1 VSPANLAVVQP
12 TDQPQPDR
20 EQHQK
25 LLRWIKAVNI
35 AEELEDSVLQAMGD
49 RCVREYNIDERSRSD
64 WKEKTERAMSLA
76 MQETKEKQ
84 FPWPK
89 ASNVIFPLMTTA
101 SIQFAAR
108 AYPAIVQNR
117 SVVKGVVIGNDDGRP
132 QIDPNTGAPL
142 MGPNGSPVWAIP
154 PGAKQDKADRI
165 GEHMS
170 WQLLDEQPEW
180 EAETDTLLHV
190 LPIVGCVFRKSY
202 FDPGKGRNCSLM
214 VSAMHLVKNYKSKC
228 NETAPR
234 LSEEHSYYPNEIE
247 EQFRAGLWLRPITPF
262 GLPDNASDDMDAPHE
277 FIEQHRYWDLDGD
290 DYAEPYIVTVHKKS
304 RQVVRVVAR
313 YDEEGVKFNS
323 RTHAVQKIEP
333 IHYYTQYDF
342 LPNPDGGAYG
352 IGFGQLLRPINEAVN
367 TTLNQLI
374 DAGTLQNTGGG
385 FIGKGLSM
393 NSGSIKFQM
402 GEFKVVNVSGNDLRA
417 NLLPMPWAG
426 PSPVLFNLLGLLV
439 EAGKEI
445 ASIKD
450 ILTGDTGAKNA
461 NTPATTTLALI
472 EQGLKVYTSI
482 YKRVHRA
489 LKSELDK
496 LYRLNRIYGDETSEF
511 KVGDTWKQVTKQ
523 DYVNGSGV
531 EPISDPTMV
540 SDMQRLGRAQ
550 FLMQFANDPFF
561 KGAEVRKIIL
571 EAAQME
577 NIVDRVLNEQPP
589 PNPAIAMKG
598 MELEIKDADSKA
610 TINLRKAQEVQAYA
624 TAINQLAAAD
634 AAVGDQHLAWLDQ
647 QLRIWEAQFDAA
659 NAPTP
664 EGSSAPAGGGPPPPN
679 LPHPM
684 NMPVPPAGNSPTD
697 ASTVNPHNP
706 AAALGPISSQ

>member
-1 VSPANLAVVQP
+1 VAQTNLAVVPAEQN
-12 TDQPQPDR
+12 QPDLD
-20 EQHQK
+20 QHQK

-35 AEELEDSVLQAMGD
+35 AEELDDTQLQAMGD
-49 RCVREYNIDERSRSD
+49 RCVREYNIDVTSCAD
-64 WKEKTERAMSLA
+64 WKQKTEKAMELA
-76 MQETKEKQ
+76 MQVAKEKQ

-117 SVVKGVVIGNDDGRP
+117 SVVKGIVIGSDDGKP
-132 QIDPNTGAPL
+132 QIDPRTGQPV
-142 MGPNGSPVWAIP
+142 MGPNGAPVWAIP
-154 PGAKQDKADRI
+154 PGAKQNMADSI

-180 EAETDTLLHV
+180 ESETDTLLHV

-214 VSAMHLVKNYKSKC
+214 CSAMHLVINYKAKST
-228 NETAPR
+228 ELAPR
-234 LSEEHSYYPNEIE
+234 LSEEIQYYPHEIE
-247 EQFRAGLWLRPITPF
+247 EQFRAELWRRPVTPF
-262 GLPDNASDDMDAPHE
+262 GLPDGAADDMDAPHE

-290 DYAEPYIVTVHKKS
+290 DYAEPYIVTVHKRS

-313 YDEEGVKFNS
+313 YDEEGVKFNARS
-323 RTHAVQKIEP
+323 HAVQKIDP
-333 IHYYTQYDF
+333 IHYYTKYDF
-342 LPNPDGGAYG
+342 LPNPDGGIYG

-393 NSGSIKFQM
+393 NAGSIKFMM
-402 GEFKVVNVSGNDLRA
+402 GEYKVVNVSGNDLRA
-417 NLLPMPWAG
+417 NLLPLPFAG
-426 PSPVLFNLLGLLV
+426 PSPVLFNLLGMLV

-450 ILTGDTGAKNA
+450 ILTGDAGKQNA

-489 LKSELDK
+489 LKSELAK
-496 LYRLNRIYGDETSEF
+496 LYRLNRIYGDETSEY

-561 KGAEVRKIIL
+561 KGAEVRKVIL
-571 EAAQME
+571 KAASME
-577 NIVDRVLNEQPP
+577 NIIDRVLNEQPP
-589 PNPAIAMKG
+589 TNPAIAIKG

-610 TINLRKAQEVQAYA
+610 SQNLRKAQEVQAYA
-624 TAINQLAAAD
+624 TAINQLAMAD
-634 AAVGDQHLAWLDQ
+634 KTVGDQHLGWLDGH
-647 QLRIWEAQFDAA
+647 LRVWEAQFDAA
-659 NAPTP
+659 TSPTP
-664 EGSSAPAGGGPPPPN
+664 EGQSAPAGGGPPPPQ
-679 LPHPM
+679 LPHPVGL
-684 NMPVPPAGNSPTD
+684 PQPSEGATD
-697 ASTVNPHNP
+697 QSTVNPHNP
-706 AAALGPISSQ
+706 AAALGPISRQ